1 MASNAKYALW
11 LQKAVEDSDLIEE
24 LKRISGDEKEIY
36 DRFYKELEFGTA
48 GLRGVIGAGTNRM
61 NIYTVRRTTQ
71 GLANYLNSK
80 KEGASVAIAYDS
92 RIKSELFA
100 RECARVLAANGITA
114 RIVKE
119 LQPVPVLS
127 FAVRELR
134 CDAGI
139 MITASHNPA
148 KYNGYKCYG
157 PDGCQMTD
165 TDADNVYA
173 EILKVDL
180 FDGVEE
186 ISFDQGLETGKIVY
200 IEDSFYDKY
209 LDCLEAQ
216 SVNPGVCAGSGLKI
230 VYTPLNGAGNKLVRK
245 ILARIGV
252 KEIQVVPEQEL
263 PDGNF
268 PTCPYPNPEFREALT
283 LALKLA
289 QESKPDLV
297 LATDPDSDRVGIAV
311 KDGDDYRLM
320 TGNETGI
327 MLMNYILSCR
337 KHNGTLPERPV
348 AVKTIVTSEMIPRI
362 CADYGCEL
370 RDVLTGFKYIGE
382 QILGLERAGE
392 ADRFVFGFEESYG
405 YLAGP
410 YVRDKDAII
419 GSMLICEMAAYYRA
433 KGSSIKEEL
442 ERIYTEYGRYLNK
455 VDSFEFPGL
464 SGMDKMA
471 DIMQNLRVNP
481 PKDFAGDKVVKVV
494 DYKKPEETGLPAA
507 NVLIYTLESG
517 ATVVVRPSGTEP
529 KIKTYFTTKGKDLA
543 EAEAQK
549 EKLAEACKPLLA

>member
-200 IEDSFYDKY
+200 IEDSF
-209 LDCLEAQ
+209 
-216 SVNPGVCAGSGLKI
+216 
-230 VYTPLNGAGNKLVRK
+230 
-245 ILARIGV
+245 
-252 KEIQVVPEQEL
+252 
-263 PDGNF
+263 
-268 PTCPYPNPEFREALT
+268 
-283 LALKLA
+283 
-289 QESKPDLV
+289 
-297 LATDPDSDRVGIAV
+297 
-311 KDGDDYRLM
+311 
-320 TGNETGI
+320 
-327 MLMNYILSCR
+327 
-337 KHNGTLPERPV
+337 
-348 AVKTIVTSEMIPRI
+348 
-362 CADYGCEL
+362 
-370 RDVLTGFKYIGE
+370 
-382 QILGLERAGE
+382 
-392 ADRFVFGFEESYG
+392 
-405 YLAGP
+405 
-410 YVRDKDAII
+410 
-419 GSMLICEMAAYYRA
+419 
-433 KGSSIKEEL
+433 
-442 ERIYTEYGRYLNK
+442 
-455 VDSFEFPGL
+455 
-464 SGMDKMA
+464 
-471 DIMQNLRVNP
+471 
-481 PKDFAGDKVVKVV
+481 
-494 DYKKPEETGLPAA
+494 
-507 NVLIYTLESG
+507 
-517 ATVVVRPSGTEP
+517 
-529 KIKTYFTTKGKDLA
+529 
-543 EAEAQK
+543 
-549 EKLAEACKPLLA
+549 